1 MRTVF
6 RRCRGVP
13 FKRRGSLGGCRL
25 KNSFRNR
32 GVQGGRGEGG
42 KVNLPPYTCLI
53 HAEGRR
59 IHTFFDASFWTSFF
73 DILARLDAKTAD
85 FGTPLAPSWAPN
97 GAQNRPSGAK
107 MLTFSQRRCALFPT
121 YFHTY
126 FLERSWAPFRS
137 IWDGIWMNFDGF
149 GYYFSMHFGFF
160 CNKICRLPKKSL
172 GEKSCIPGPFL
183 GVYFQKTQ
191 TPFFM

>member
-1 MRTVF
+1 MFEVSSILALDSENAPALNQLGQSLPLTHPSERLGVHSAFNQPLRGPKIKSKSEAQGGTPEPPGAVVLRTVF

-59 IHTFFDASFWTSFF
+59 IF
-73 DILARLDAKTAD
+73 
-85 FGTPLAPSWAPN
+85 TPIVLK
-97 GAQNRPSGAK
+97 GQIR
-107 MLTFSQRRCALFPT
+107 
-121 YFHTY
+121 
-126 FLERSWAPFRS
+126 
-137 IWDGIWMNFDGF
+137 IWPVPAGW
-149 GYYFSMHFGFF
+149 
-160 CNKICRLPKKSL
+160 R
-172 GEKSCIPGPFL
+172 
-183 GVYFQKTQ
+183 
-191 TPFFM
+191 

>member
-25 KNSFRNR
+25 KKSVRNR

-42 KVNLPPYTCLI
+42 KVNLPPYTWLI

-59 IHTFFDASFWTSFF
+59 IHTFFDVSFWTSFF
-73 DILARLDAKTAD
+73 DILAHPRTKTVD
-85 FGTPLAPSWAPN
+85 FGTPLAPSWCPK

-107 MLTFSQRRCALFPT
+107 NP
-121 YFHTY
+121 
-126 FLERSWAPFRS
+126 
-137 IWDGIWMNFDGF
+137 
-149 GYYFSMHFGFF
+149 
-160 CNKICRLPKKSL
+160 PKKYKTVLPRTVLEAISFQSRIL
-172 GEKSCIPGPFL
+172 APKQWILGPFSAP
-183 GVYFQKTQ
+183 K
-191 TPFFM
+191 

>member
-42 KVNLPPYTCLI
+42 KVNLPPYTWLI

-59 IHTFFDASFWTSFF
+59 IHTFFDVSFWTSFF
-73 DILARLDAKTAD
+73 DILAHPRTKTVD

-107 MLTFSQRRCALFPT
+107 MLTFSQRRAPPGRVLESSCFQG
-121 YFHTY
+121 H
-126 FLERSWAPFRS
+126 FLSVP
-137 IWDGIWMNFDGF
+137 
-149 GYYFSMHFGFF
+149 GYHFGRFVG
-160 CNKICRLPKKSL
+160 CPSPPKWMPKRCLNGSVVNMNAINMILSVLKMPKK
-172 GEKSCIPGPFL
+172 
-183 GVYFQKTQ
+183 
-191 TPFFM
+191 